1 MLMLKEEM
9 SKMGFKQLFQDD
21 ENPDGY
27 IVTSFHYPNV
37 PQFIFEEFVKRLS
50 DAGKPAYTQGDTRKR
65 SSPKILQK
73 YSTIRL
79 GGHRLL
85 TPTLKYT
92 TINIIGGYKYFYI
105 FFRSRDSFG

>member
-1 MLMLKEEM
+1 MLKEEM

-50 DAGKPAYTQGDTRKR
+50 DAGEPAYTQGDTRKR

-73 YSTIRL
+73 YC
-79 GGHRLL
+79 
-85 TPTLKYT
+85 K
-92 TINIIGGYKYFYI
+92 IGGP
-105 FFRSRDSFG
+105 